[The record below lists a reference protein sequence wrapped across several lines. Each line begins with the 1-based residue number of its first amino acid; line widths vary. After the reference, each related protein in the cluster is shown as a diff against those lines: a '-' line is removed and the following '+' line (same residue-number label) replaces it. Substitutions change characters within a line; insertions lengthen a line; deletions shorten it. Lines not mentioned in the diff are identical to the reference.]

1 MAVNTQGGKMDKEM
15 QDGLVSAARD
25 AMKVISVAGLDMD
38 LVYRIRDILRAI
50 EKHEDDEV

>member
-1 MAVNTQGGKMDKEM
+1 LAVNTQGGKMDKEM

>member
-1 MAVNTQGGKMDKEM
+1 MDKEM
-15 QDGLVSAARD
+15 EDRLVSAARD
-25 AMKVISVAGLDMD
+25 AMRTISVAGLDMD